1 MSTRRVPS
9 TPSAAVDPAPSRNSP
24 RGPTVFSGTGR
35 GCVFKNMMV
44 TGNVTAFNLREGA
57 EATIHDSIIRVDKT
71 GVEAHPTAKVSVTD
85 TEISAPTA
93 IEHGRSE

>member
-1 MSTRRVPS
+1 VNTRRVPS
-9 TPSAAVDPAPSRNSP
+9 TPSAAVDPSPSRDPP
-24 RGPTVFSGTGR
+24 RGPTVFNVTGP
-35 GCVFKNMMV
+35 GCVFEGMMI
-44 TGNVTAFNLREGA
+44 TGNATAFNLTEGA
-57 EATIHDSIIRVDKT
+57 EATIHDSIIRVNKT